1 VYTPN
6 QRSLVWLFVSLM
18 TNVMLENQLH
28 ESRSDAMRLVLF
40 CVERDTSGTV
50 LAASGEQLNRK
61 NIWF

>member
-1 VYTPN
+1 
-6 QRSLVWLFVSLM
+6 VWLFVSLM
-18 TNVMLENQLH
+18 TNVMLENELH
-28 ESRSDAMRLVLF
+28 ESWSDAMRLVLF